1 MVRGK
6 RRKPLGIVISGDN
19 SDMASPSGCRATRL
33 GKGVNSAQALPLA
46 ETLFPLDSRGRFR
59 WNEFA
64 RLHFTRTTER
74 PALDGGFFISGVFA
88 SPRMLT
94 NQRDASR
101 RVTGNPELIP
111 MIREET

>member
-1 MVRGK
+1 MVRVK

-46 ETLFPLDSRGRFR
+46 ETMFPLDSRGRFR

-64 RLHFTRTTER
+64 KLHSHPNYRR
-74 PALDGGFFISGVFA
+74 PALVGGFFISGVFA
-88 SPRMLT
+88 SPRKLIESARRIAA
-94 NQRDASR
+94 RD
-101 RVTGNPELIP
+101 
-111 MIREET
+111 RE